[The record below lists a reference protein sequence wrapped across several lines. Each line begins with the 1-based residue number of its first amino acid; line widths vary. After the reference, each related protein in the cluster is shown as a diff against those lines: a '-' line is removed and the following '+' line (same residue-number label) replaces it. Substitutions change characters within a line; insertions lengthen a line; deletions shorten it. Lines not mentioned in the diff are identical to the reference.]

1 MVGAGSADPAAG
13 RRELARAWARELKG
27 VGLGPASPVELER
40 FLLELVE
47 LLLDVLGAL
56 PFRAAGA
63 AEAGR
68 RLVGARFTGAEALR
82 RTVLLLGRSLAEHA
96 DRPGPGSAGQ
106 VSAGQGS
113 TGSGGPAPAERVVAV
128 LAELSSGFA
137 EALRLDALAQQ
148 EEVRLALLA
157 ARQRVERVL
166 RLSEARFREA
176 FDSSALGIAITDL
189 RGMCVRANDS
199 LARMLDEPKEVL
211 VGRRLVE
218 LFHPDDAAPL
228 GAAYR
233 AVAVGRVDQFREQ
246 RRLVRVDGDPVWV
259 HLAVSLLRDE
269 DGSPAFHVTMAE
281 DVSELHLLR
290 RNLDHQLL
298 HDALTGL
305 SNRQHFT
312 TRLEVMLRASRA
324 GITLYQLDLD
334 AFSVVNNGLGH
345 ATGDRVLVEV
355 AHRLRGVVE
364 REEALVARIGGD
376 EFALVVDNSPTTPR
390 VPAMVER
397 VNAALAGPLESGVEL
412 SAAIGV
418 VDRPASDWPVVDL
431 LRAADSTVRRAKS
444 LGARQW
450 LPYDRAEEARSRELL
465 GRAARLPRAL
475 AADEVEVEYQPVVDL
490 ATGERTGLL
499 ARVRWDGLG
508 HEECAELAELGGSS
522 PALGLWAL
530 ERAAREAATWAG
542 SVPLHVELSPAL
554 TADPDLVASVS
565 RVLAE
570 TGLAPG
576 GLRLRLHTR
585 AALVAE
591 DDNAQVLRDNGVTT
605 GLWAFNGGQ
614 AELSL
619 VDALEVDAL
628 VFEPAAARRLSGQA
642 VEGLLHRA
650 MDGLA
655 AVVRAAGVEIVA
667 PCVDSAQDLEWWR
680 GAGATSGFGELFG
693 GPVAGYEL

>member
-96 DRPGPGSAGQ
+96 DRPGPGSAGPG
-106 VSAGQGS
+106 SAGQGS

-376 EFALVVDNSPTTPR
+376 EFALVVDNSP
-390 VPAMVER
+390 
-397 VNAALAGPLESGVEL
+397 
-412 SAAIGV
+412 
-418 VDRPASDWPVVDL
+418 
-431 LRAADSTVRRAKS
+431 
-444 LGARQW
+444 
-450 LPYDRAEEARSRELL
+450 
-465 GRAARLPRAL
+465 
-475 AADEVEVEYQPVVDL
+475 
-490 ATGERTGLL
+490 
-499 ARVRWDGLG
+499 
-508 HEECAELAELGGSS
+508 
-522 PALGLWAL
+522 
-530 ERAAREAATWAG
+530 
-542 SVPLHVELSPAL
+542 
-554 TADPDLVASVS
+554 
-565 RVLAE
+565 
-570 TGLAPG
+570 
-576 GLRLRLHTR
+576 
-585 AALVAE
+585 
-591 DDNAQVLRDNGVTT
+591 
-605 GLWAFNGGQ
+605 
-614 AELSL
+614 
-619 VDALEVDAL
+619 
-628 VFEPAAARRLSGQA
+628 
-642 VEGLLHRA
+642 
-650 MDGLA
+650 
-655 AVVRAAGVEIVA
+655 
-667 PCVDSAQDLEWWR
+667 
-680 GAGATSGFGELFG
+680 
-693 GPVAGYEL
+693 